1 MSENKIDKG
10 KLFNKLHQLQK
21 RLTRFFKNKQ
31 KKNAELIEHR
41 EKHLLE
47 KIKGTPK
54 LKHD

>member
-21 RLTRFFKNKQ
+21 RLARFFKNKQ

-41 EKHLLE
+41 KKHLLE